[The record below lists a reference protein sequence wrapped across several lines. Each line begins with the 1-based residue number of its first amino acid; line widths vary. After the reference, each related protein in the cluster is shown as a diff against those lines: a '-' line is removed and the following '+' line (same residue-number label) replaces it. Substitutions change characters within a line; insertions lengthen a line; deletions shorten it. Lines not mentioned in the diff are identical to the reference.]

1 MTQWCYLLCNRKAE
15 IIKGIP
21 SGMNTGCTRGIGNLR
36 SLWQE
41 IVSNRDQGWTGAVS
55 VFSISGAA
63 VPVKPWA
70 RSAITC
76 CCYWQSYVFIPKKL
90 VWLEAVG
97 LYFCVW
103 CNFAGEIHGV
113 TGVPRRHVDAHSC
126 QHWYSLRGQNVCMKP
141 ELYLVNKEK
150 FSYIWAN
157 KCQLHLSCVMF
168 CSDVVEPDLIL

>member
-21 SGMNTGCTRGIGNLR
+21 MAWILGVPLALGTSVHCGRRLLATEIRAELEQCLCLASLEQLCQLNHEQEVPSLAAATGR
-36 SLWQE
+36 
-41 IVSNRDQGWTGAVS
+41 VM
-55 VFSISGAA
+55 FSF
-63 VPVKPWA
+63 
-70 RSAITC
+70 
-76 CCYWQSYVFIPKKL
+76 QKKL

-168 CSDVVEPDLIL
+168 CSDIVEPDLIL